1 MLQRFLAPVV
11 RGLDRFEKRKGCS
24 QEAVE
29 MAKPLDSA
37 HTLLT
42 VWQKY
47 LEKSVGQK
55 WCRPIGFGESVK
67 RRAEEF

>member
-1 MLQRFLAPVV
+1 MGWTDLGRERVAP
-11 RGLDRFEKRKGCS
+11 K
-24 QEAVE
+24 EAVE
-29 MAKPLDSA
+29 MAKPLESA

-55 WCRPIGFGESVK
+55 WCRPIGFWESAK